1 MKKALAYLG
10 NVTVAILVVYT
21 LANHGILEV
30 WIDQSGIGLQI
41 NSVAVGNYN
50 MEYNNASQD

>member
-1 MKKALAYLG
+1 MKKVLAIVG
-10 NVTVAILVVYT
+10 NVTVAVLVVYT
-21 LANHGILEV
+21 LASHGILEA

-41 NSVAVGNYN
+41 NSVDIGNYN